1 MNDLW
6 TDLLDLRGTLFYLGG
21 LALAVATTVH
31 VLLTKRDVSSAVG
44 WIALAWFAPFFGTA
58 SYAMLG
64 INRVRARARSARPDR
79 SRLPRTTT
87 LPEPG
92 HLRALTRG
100 IDRITRSPMAPGN
113 AVTTYD
119 NGDQAYPAM
128 LAAIAAA
135 RHSIGLSSYIFR
147 NDTWGGR
154 FIEAL
159 IGAHARGVATRVLI
173 DGIGGNWLTS
183 PAYHRLRRAGVPAA
197 RFLHSSLPWRMP
209 FLNLRSHKK
218 ILVIDGSTGF
228 TGGLN
233 LADENVLALHP
244 PHPVQDTH
252 FHLAGPVVAQLTAAF
267 AQDWRFAHAE
277 DLTGTAWFPNIPTPD
292 IPTPDTPTPDI
303 PIPGV
308 PNTGEAQAR
317 VIESGPDEDIEKVEF
332 AVLQA
337 IACAEARIVVM
348 TPYFLPDERLVTAL
362 SLAAMRG
369 VAVDVV
375 VPARSNRV
383 VVDWGT
389 RANSGPLLRDGVRI
403 WRSPA
408 PFHHTKLMVVDDD
421 WCLIGSANWDMR
433 SFRLNFELCVEV
445 HDRTL
450 AQTLAALAS
459 ANQSAEMTEAELAAR
474 SLPIRLRDAASRLL
488 LPYL

>member
-6 TDLLDLRGTLFYLGG
+6 QDLLNLRGTLFYVGG
-21 LALAVATTVH
+21 LVLAVLTTIH
-31 VLLTKRDVSSAVG
+31 VLLTKRDVASAVG
-44 WIALAWFAPFFGTA
+44 WIALAWFAPFFGAA
-58 SYAMLG
+58 SYALLG
-64 INRVRARARSARPDR
+64 INRVRARARTARPER
-79 SRLPRTTT
+79 ARLPGTPAPV
-87 LPEPG
+87 PEPG

-100 IDRITRSPMAPGN
+100 IDRITRSPMAHGN
-113 AVTTYD
+113 AVTAYN
-119 NGDQAYPAM
+119 NGDDAYPAM
-128 LAAIAAA
+128 LGAIAQA

-147 NDTWGGR
+147 DDAWGGR
-154 FIEAL
+154 FIDAL
-159 IGAHARGVATRVLI
+159 IDAHARGVATRVLI

-183 PAYHRLRRAGVPAA
+183 PAYHRLRRAGVPSA

-218 ILVIDGSTGF
+218 ILVIDGHTGF

-233 LADENVLALHP
+233 IADENVLATHP
-244 PHPVQDTH
+244 RHPVQDTH
-252 FHLAGPVVAQLTAAF
+252 FRLAGPVVTQLATAF
-267 AQDWRFAHAE
+267 AQDWRFAHNE
-277 DLTGTAWFPNIPTPD
+277 ELSGPTWFPEPTS
-292 IPTPDTPTPDI
+292 
-303 PIPGV
+303 PGQA
-308 PNTGEAQAR
+308 PAR

-337 IACAEARIVVM
+337 IACAEARILVM

-369 VAVDVV
+369 VAVDVI

-383 VVDWGT
+383 IVDWGT
-389 RANSGPLLRDGVRI
+389 RANSGPLLKDGVRL

-408 PFHHTKLMVVDDD
+408 PFHHTKLMVVDDT

-433 SFRLNFELCVEV
+433 SFRLNFELCVEL

-450 AQTLAALAS
+450 AETLATLAR
-459 ANQSAEMTEAELAAR
+459 ANQHSPITETDLTTR
-474 SLPIRLRDAASRLL
+474 PLPIRLRDAAARLL

>member
-6 TDLLDLRGTLFYLGG
+6 QDLLDLRGTLFYLGG

-64 INRVRARARSARPDR
+64 INRVRSRARSARPDR
-79 SRLPRTTT
+79 SRLPRPTE
-87 LPEPG
+87 LPGPG

-100 IDRITRSPMAPGN
+100 IDRITRSPMTLGN
-113 AVTTYD
+113 AVVTYN
-119 NGDQAYPAM
+119 NGDDAYPAM
-128 LAAIAAA
+128 LAAITGA

-147 NDTWGGR
+147 NDVWGGH
-154 FIEAL
+154 FIDAL
-159 IGAHARGVATRVLI
+159 VQAHHRGVATRVLI

-183 PAYHRLRRAGVPAA
+183 PAYHRLHRAGVPVA

-218 ILVIDGSTGF
+218 ILVVDGRTGF

-233 LADENVLALHP
+233 IADENVLATNP

-252 FHLAGPVVAQLTAAF
+252 FHLAGPVVAQLAAAF
-267 AQDWRFAHAE
+267 AQDWRFAHTE
-277 DLTGTAWFPNIPTPD
+277 DLTGETWFPD
-292 IPTPDTPTPDI
+292 F
-303 PIPGV
+303 PGS
-308 PNTGEAQAR
+308 GEAQAR

-337 IACAEARIVVM
+337 IACAETRIVVM

-369 VAVDVV
+369 IAVDVV

-421 WCLIGSANWDMR
+421 WCLIGSTNWDMR

-445 HDRTL
+445 HDHTFAKTL
-450 AQTLAALAS
+450 ADLAD
-459 ANQSAEMTEAELAAR
+459 ANRSAEMTEAELAAR
-474 SLPIRLRDAASRLL
+474 TFPIRLRDAASRLL

>member
-6 TDLLDLRGTLFYLGG
+6 QGLLDLRSTLFYLGG
-21 LALAVATTVH
+21 LVLAVATTVH

-58 SYAMLG
+58 SYALLG

-79 SRLPRTTT
+79 GRLPRQTD

-92 HLRALTRG
+92 HLSALTRG

-113 AVTTYD
+113 AVTLYR
-119 NGDQAYPAM
+119 NGDHAYPAM
-128 LAAIAAA
+128 LAAIAQA

-147 NDTWGGR
+147 NDAWGGR
-154 FIEAL
+154 FIDAL
-159 IGAHARGVATRVLI
+159 IGAHGRGVATRVLI

-183 PAYHRLRRAGVPAA
+183 PAYHRLHRAGVPAA

-218 ILVIDGSTGF
+218 ILVIDGRAGF

-233 LADENVLALHP
+233 IADENVLANHP
-244 PHPVQDTH
+244 PNPVQDTH

-277 DLTGTAWFPNIPTPD
+277 DLTGEAWFPD
-292 IPTPDTPTPDI
+292 ISN
-303 PIPGV
+303 PGDA
-308 PNTGEAQAR
+308 PAR

-337 IACAEARIVVM
+337 IACAETRIVVM

-369 VAVDVV
+369 IAVDVV

-421 WCLIGSANWDMR
+421 WCLIGSTNWDMR

-450 AQTLAALAS
+450 AKTLADLAL

-474 SLPIRLRDAASRLL
+474 TLPTRLRDAASRLL